1 MIEIEAS
8 INDRPLTYVTGSLND
23 LEPLTPSQL
32 MHGYKLGG
40 IPPVHS
46 LDVIHDASFNEKERI
61 SVFSRNMSKRFG
73 DVWNRWRS
81 DYLSSLREQHQNKPN
96 FTHSKASIGDVVLIH
111 DDIVPRMKWKLGLI
125 VELYKGYDGIVR
137 SAKLKT
143 SSGFTNRPISKLYP
157 LEIRSCDL
165 EYETPNSEVGKIER
179 PRRVAAIKA
188 LDLLRNVE

>member
-1 MIEIEAS
+1 
-8 INDRPLTYVTGSLND
+8 
-23 LEPLTPSQL
+23 
-32 MHGYKLGG
+32 
-40 IPPVHS
+40 
-46 LDVIHDASFNEKERI
+46 
-61 SVFSRNMSKRFG
+61 MSKRFG

-81 DYLSSLREQHQNKPN
+81 DYLSSLRKHQQNKSH
-96 FTHSKASIGDVVLIH
+96 FTHSKASVGDVVLIH

-165 EYETPNSEVGKIER
+165 EYETPNAEVGKIER